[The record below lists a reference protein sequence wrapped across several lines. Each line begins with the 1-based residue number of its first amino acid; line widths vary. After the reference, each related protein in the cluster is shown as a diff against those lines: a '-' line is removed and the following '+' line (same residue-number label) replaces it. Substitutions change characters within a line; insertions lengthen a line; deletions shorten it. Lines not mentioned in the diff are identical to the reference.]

1 MLDPAITLFGKRI
14 QLNGDDELEL
24 QVDVE
29 DSNVEKCLDD
39 EHIEHQLNKLATE
52 EVSMENNEAND
63 SAVEAMDEK
72 ESNETK
78 KELKKPDKILPCPRC
93 NSMDTKFCYYNNYN
107 VSQPRHFCRGCQRY
121 WTAGGTM
128 RNVPVGAGRRKNKTS
143 ASRYCHVTMSEALQA
158 AQFDVGNSV
167 HHPGAKPNGTVLTFG
182 PDNPICDSMGSVF
195 NGDDGSSGSTVTS
208 TSMEDRSK
216 KGLQEP
222 KQCFTGFDA
231 NQMQCFQWPYMW
243 NPDVQFCPAV
253 YPVPFFPHPYWNGG
267 PVPWNGASIPW
278 IPSQNSPGSNPNSPT
293 LGKHTRDGEIISP
306 RDNDRSSETATTSTT
321 TSTVLT
327 PKTLRIDDPEE
338 AAKSSIWTT
347 LGIKKDNRDSTR
359 KGFFNS
365 LQSKKA
371 ENNDSEGQ
379 AAPLS
384 LIKANPVALCRSF
397 SFQERG

>member
-1 MLDPAITLFGKRI
+1 MLDPTITLFGKRI

-24 QVDVE
+24 ELELELE
-29 DSNVEKCLDD
+29 DSNVDKSFDD
-39 EHIEHQLNKLATE
+39 DHQLDNKLVTE
-52 EVSMENNEAND
+52 EVSMENDQPND

-128 RNVPVGAGRRKNKTS
+128 RNVPVGAGRRKNKNS

-158 AQFDVGNSV
+158 AQFDVGNGV
-167 HHPGAKPNGTVLTFG
+167 HHPGVKPTGTVLTFG

-195 NGDDGSSGSTVTS
+195 NPDDHSTGSTVTS
-208 TSMEDRSK
+208 TTMEDRSK
-216 KGLQEP
+216 KVLQEP

-243 NPDVQFCPAV
+243 NPDVPFCPAV
-253 YPVPFFPHPYWNGG
+253 FPMPYFPHPYWNGA
-267 PVPWNGASIPW
+267 PVPWNGAPVPW
-278 IPSQNSPGSNPNSPT
+278 IPSQNSQGSNPPNSPT
-293 LGKHTRDGEIISP
+293 LGKHTRDGETISP
-306 RDNDRSSETATTSTT
+306 TPTTATSR
-321 TSTVLT
+321 VLT
-327 PKTLRIDDPEE
+327 PKILRIDDPEE
-338 AAKSSIWTT
+338 AAKSSIWKT
-347 LGIKKDNRDSTR
+347 LGIKNDKGEGTR

-371 ENNDSEGQ
+371 ENNDTEVQ
-379 AAPLS
+379 AAPFAV
-384 LIKANPVALCRSF
+384 IKANPVALCRSV